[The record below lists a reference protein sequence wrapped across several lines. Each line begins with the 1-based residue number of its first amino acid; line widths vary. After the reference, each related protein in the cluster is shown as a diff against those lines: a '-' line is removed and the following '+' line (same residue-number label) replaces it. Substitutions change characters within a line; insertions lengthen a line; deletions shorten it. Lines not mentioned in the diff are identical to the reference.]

1 MTPTILT
8 PTTLPP
14 STTAWPCTTTP
25 QKLTTIRSPFKL
37 KCRAT
42 SSASSSSITDFDLY
56 DLLGIDRS
64 SDKSQIK
71 AAYRNLQKRCHP
83 DIAGVPGH
91 DMAIILNEAYKLLSD
106 PVSRQAYD
114 KEQAKLEEL
123 RGYTGKP
130 VYSVW
135 CGPETEQRAVFVDEV
150 KCVGCLKCALCAEK
164 TFAIETAHGR
174 ARVVAQWA
182 DPESKIKEAIEA
194 CPIDCISMVER
205 SDLAPL
211 EFLMSKQPRGNVRIG
226 VGNTV
231 GERVSN
237 VFVDVKKFQ
246 QRYAESMSRTTRDSS
261 QESDLQREVRMS
273 AVEAIRS
280 ISNWLY
286 WRSSP
291 YSRPLSPDSN
301 MSLTFTKRKKAADP
315 DIKKLQDAVAAMKQ
329 AEQSGETKEGRRRR
343 PASMAGEDYWSPSNL
358 ALPSSGN
365 TNTKTTSVPQ
375 VTHKNTPY
383 EEKATSTR
391 RREYTRQNFKIQ
403 KFPIGTAT
411 VAVFLVQFQASY
423 TAPELSDHIGGSL
436 ALSIVNSPWQQ
447 ILLAGV
453 TWYFIGAMLLQLVE
467 AIQSKQEDKEA

>member
-1 MTPTILT
+1 MTPTILA

-14 STTAWPCTTTP
+14 STITWPCTSTP
-25 QKLTTIRSPFKL
+25 QRLTTIRSPFKL

-42 SSASSSSITDFDLY
+42 SSSSSITDFDLY

-71 AAYRNLQKRCHP
+71 AAYRTLQKRCHP

-106 PVSRQAYD
+106 PISRQAYD

-130 VYSVW
+130 IYSVW

-150 KCVGCLKCALCAEK
+150 KCVGCLKCALCAER

-246 QRYAESMSRTTRDSS
+246 QRYAEAVSRTSSESS

-291 YSRPLSPDSN
+291 YSKPLSPDSN
-301 MSLTFTKRKKAADP
+301 MSLTFTKRKKAAEP
-315 DIKKLQDAVAAMKQ
+315 NIRKLQDAVAAMKQ
-329 AEQSGETKEGRRRR
+329 AEQSGETKERRRR
-343 PASMAGEDYWSPSNL
+343 PASMAGEDYWTPSNL

-365 TNTKTTSVPQ
+365 SSSKTASVPR
-375 VTHKNTPY
+375 VTHQNTPS
-383 EEKATSTR
+383 EEKATSG
-391 RREYTRQNFKIQ
+391 RREYTRQNFRIQ

>member
-1 MTPTILT
+1 MTPAIFS

-14 STTAWPCTTTP
+14 STATWPCSTS
-25 QKLTTIRSPFKL
+25 QKLITVRSPLKF

-42 SSASSSSITDFDLY
+42 SSSSSITDFDLY

-71 AAYRNLQKRCHP
+71 SAYRALQKRCHP
-83 DIAGVPGH
+83 DIAGDPGH
-91 DMAIILNEAYKLLSD
+91 DMAIILNEAYQLLSD
-106 PVSRQAYD
+106 PISRQAYD

-130 VYSVW
+130 TYSVW
-135 CGPETEQRAVFVDEV
+135 CGPETEQRAAFVDEV

-164 TFAIETAHGR
+164 TFAIETAYGR

-194 CPIDCISMVER
+194 CPVDCISMVER

-246 QRYAESMSRTTRDSS
+246 ERYAKAMSRTTKETS
-261 QESDLQREVRMS
+261 QREVQIS

-291 YSRPLSPDSN
+291 YTKPLSPESN
-301 MSLTFTKRKKAADP
+301 MSLTFTKRKKAVDP
-315 DIKKLQDAVAAMKQ
+315 DIRKLQDVVAAMKQ
-329 AEQSGETKEGRRRR
+329 AEQSGKTKEKGS
-343 PASMAGEDYWSPSNL
+343 AYLLGEDYWIPSNA

-365 TNTKTTSVPQ
+365 NNGSKASSNPQ
-375 VTHKNTPY
+375 VTRKTFPS
-383 EEKATSTR
+383 EEKPTS
-391 RREYTRQNFKIQ
+391 RRENRRQFRIK
-403 KFPIGTAT
+403 KFPIGTAI
-411 VAVFLVQFQASY
+411 VAVFLVQYQASY
-423 TAPELSDHIGGSL
+423 REVSELNDHVGGSL

-467 AIQSKQEDKEA
+467 AVQHKLEDKET

>member
-14 STTAWPCTTTP
+14 STTTWPCTTTP
-25 QKLTTIRSPFKL
+25 QKLTTTRTPFKL

-42 SSASSSSITDFDLY
+42 SSSSSSITDFDLY

-106 PVSRQAYD
+106 PISRQAYD

-130 VYSVW
+130 LYSVW

-150 KCVGCLKCALCAEK
+150 KCVGCLKCALCAER

-246 QRYAESMSRTTRDSS
+246 LRYAEAMSKTTSDSS
-261 QESDLQREVRMS
+261 KESDLQREVRMS

-291 YSRPLSPDSN
+291 YSRPLSPESN
-301 MSLTFTKRKKAADP
+301 MSLTFTKRKKTADP
-315 DIKKLQDAVAAMKQ
+315 DIKKLQDAVKAMKQ
-329 AEQSGETKEGRRRR
+329 AEQSGETKERQR
-343 PASMAGEDYWSPSNL
+343 PASMVGEDYWIPSNL
-358 ALPSSGN
+358 ALPSSIN
-365 TNTKTTSVPQ
+365 SSSKPTSVPQ
-375 VTHKNTPY
+375 VSHKNTPSD
-383 EEKATSTR
+383 ENITS
-391 RREYTRQNFKIQ
+391 RREFRRKNFKIQ
-403 KFPIGTAT
+403 KFPIATAT

-447 ILLAGV
+447 ILLAGA
-453 TWYFIGAMLLQLVE
+453 TWYVIGEMLLQLVE

>member
-1 MTPTILT
+1 MTPTIFT

-14 STTAWPCTTTP
+14 STTTWPCTTTP
-25 QKLTTIRSPFKL
+25 QKLTTIRTPFKL

-42 SSASSSSITDFDLY
+42 SSSSITDFDLY
-56 DLLGIDRS
+56 DLLGIDRG

-106 PVSRQAYD
+106 PISRQAYD

-130 VYSVW
+130 IYSVW

-150 KCVGCLKCALCAEK
+150 KCVGCLKCALCAER

-246 QRYAESMSRTTRDSS
+246 QRYAESVSRTTRESS
-261 QESDLQREVRMS
+261 HESDLQREVRMS

-291 YSRPLSPDSN
+291 YSKPLSPDSN
-301 MSLTFTKRKKAADP
+301 MSLTFTKRKKAAEP
-315 DIKKLQDAVAAMKQ
+315 NIRKLQDAVAAMKQ
-329 AEQSGETKEGRRRR
+329 AEQSGETKERL
-343 PASMAGEDYWSPSNL
+343 ASMVGEDYWIPSNL

-365 TNTKTTSVPQ
+365 TSTKTTSVS
-375 VTHKNTPY
+375 HKNTPS
-383 EEKATSTR
+383 EEKATSSS
-391 RREYTRQNFKIQ
+391 RREYKRQNFKIQ

-423 TAPELSDHIGGSL
+423 RAPELSDHIGGSL

>member
-1 MTPTILT
+1 MSPTILT

-14 STTAWPCTTTP
+14 STWPCTP
-25 QKLTTIRSPFKL
+25 SQKLTTIRSPLKL

-42 SSASSSSITDFDLY
+42 SSSSSSSITDFDLY

-71 AAYRNLQKRCHP
+71 AAYRTLQKRCHP

-106 PVSRQAYD
+106 PILRQAYD
-114 KEQAKLEEL
+114 TEQAKLEEL

-130 VYSVW
+130 IYSVW

-164 TFAIETAHGR
+164 TFAIETAYGR

-182 DPESKIKEAIEA
+182 DPESKIKQAIEA
-194 CPIDCISMVER
+194 CPVDCISEVER

-226 VGNTV
+226 IGNTV

-246 QRYAESMSRTTRDSS
+246 ERYAQAMSRSTRESS
-261 QESDLQREVRMS
+261 QETDLQRELRYT

-280 ISNWLY
+280 ITNWLY

-291 YSRPLSPDSN
+291 TSSDSN
-301 MSLTFTKRKKAADP
+301 MSLTFTKRRKSVDP
-315 DIKKLQDAVAAMKQ
+315 DIRKLQDVVAAMKEAKQ
-329 AEQSGETKEGRRRR
+329 NGKAEEKG
-343 PASMAGEDYWSPSNL
+343 PASMVGEAYWIPSNP
-358 ALPSSGN
+358 ALPSSENNN
-365 TNTKTTSVPQ
+365 TSKATSIPQ
-375 VTHKNTPY
+375 VTRKKTPL
-383 EEKATSTR
+383 EENSTSQ
-391 RREYTRQNFKIQ
+391 REYRRQRNFRIQ
-403 KFPIGTAT
+403 KFPIGTAI

-423 TAPELSDHIGGSL
+423 TASELEDHIGGSL
-436 ALSIVNSPWQQ
+436 ALTIVNSPWQQ

-467 AIQSKQEDKEA
+467 AIQSKQAEDEQP

>member
-1 MTPTILT
+1 MPPTILT

-14 STTAWPCTTTP
+14 STTTWPCTTS
-25 QKLTTIRSPFKL
+25 QKLTTTRSPFTL

-42 SSASSSSITDFDLY
+42 SSPSSITDFDLY

-71 AAYRNLQKRCHP
+71 AAYRKLQKRCHP

-106 PVSRQAYD
+106 PISRQAYD

-130 VYSVW
+130 IYSVW

-150 KCVGCLKCALCAEK
+150 KCVGCLKCALFAER

-194 CPIDCISMVER
+194 CPVDCISMVER
-205 SDLAPL
+205 SELAPL
-211 EFLMSKQPRGNVRIG
+211 EFLMSKQPRGSVRIG

-237 VFVDVKKFQ
+237 VFVDAKKFQ
-246 QRYAESMSRTTRDSS
+246 ERYEAMSRTTRETS
-261 QESDLQREVRMS
+261 QETDLQRDVRIS

-286 WRSSP
+286 WKSSP
-291 YSRPLSPDSN
+291 YSKPLSPDSN
-301 MSLTFTKRKKAADP
+301 MSLTFTKRRKTVDP
-315 DIKKLQDAVAAMKQ
+315 DIRKLQDAVAAMKQ
-329 AEQSGETKEGRRRR
+329 AEQSGEAKEKRL
-343 PASMAGEDYWSPSNL
+343 ASMVGDDYWIPSNQ
-358 ALPSSGN
+358 ALPSPVNNSSS
-365 TNTKTTSVPQ
+365 KATSIPQ
-375 VTHKNTPY
+375 VTPTKSPLQ
-383 EEKATSTR
+383 ESSTS
-391 RREYTRQNFKIQ
+391 RREYRREKFRIK
-403 KFPIGTAT
+403 KFPIGTAI
-411 VAVFLVQFQASY
+411 VAVFMVQFQASY
-423 TAPELSDHIGGSL
+423 RASELKDHIGGSL

-467 AIQSKQEDKEA
+467 AIQSKQEDEGA

>member
-1 MTPTILT
+1 MSPAIFT

-14 STTAWPCTTTP
+14 STATWPCTTS
-25 QKLTTIRSPFKL
+25 QKLITIRSPLKL

-42 SSASSSSITDFDLY
+42 SSSSSITDFDLY
-56 DLLGIDRS
+56 DLLGVDRS

-71 AAYRNLQKRCHP
+71 SAYRALQKRCHP
-83 DIAGVPGH
+83 DIAGDPGH
-91 DMAIILNEAYKLLSD
+91 DMAIILNEAYQLLSD
-106 PVSRQAYD
+106 PISRQAYD

-130 VYSVW
+130 IYSVW
-135 CGPETEQRAVFVDEV
+135 CGPETEQRAAFVDEV

-164 TFAIETAHGR
+164 TFAIETAYGR

-194 CPIDCISMVER
+194 CPVDCISMVER

-246 QRYAESMSRTTRDSS
+246 ERYAQAMSRTTKESS
-261 QESDLQREVRMS
+261 QREVQIS

-291 YSRPLSPDSN
+291 YTKPLSPDSN
-301 MSLTFTKRKKAADP
+301 MSLTFTKRKKTVDP
-315 DIKKLQDAVAAMKQ
+315 DIRKLQDAVAAMKQ
-329 AEQSGETKEGRRRR
+329 AEQSGGKTKEKGS
-343 PASMAGEDYWSPSNL
+343 AYMLGEDYWTPSNA

-365 TNTKTTSVPQ
+365 NNSSKASSNPQ
-375 VTHKNTPY
+375 VTRKTFPS
-383 EEKATSTR
+383 EEKPAS
-391 RREYTRQNFKIQ
+391 RRENTRQFRIK
-403 KFPIGTAT
+403 KFPVGTAI
-411 VAVFLVQFQASY
+411 VAVFLVQYQASY
-423 TAPELSDHIGGSL
+423 RAASELNDHIGGSL

-447 ILLAGV
+447 ILLAAI

-467 AIQSKQEDKEA
+467 AVQHKLEDEEV

>member
-1 MTPTILT
+1 MAPTILA

-14 STTAWPCTTTP
+14 STTTWPWSCTTS
-25 QKLTTIRSPFKL
+25 QKLNSIRSPLKL

-42 SSASSSSITDFDLY
+42 SSSSSSITDFDLY

-64 SDKSQIK
+64 SNKSQIK
-71 AAYRNLQKRCHP
+71 AAYRTLQKRCHP

-106 PVSRQAYD
+106 PVSRHAYD

-130 VYSVW
+130 IYSVW

-164 TFAIETAHGR
+164 TFAIETGHGR

-246 QRYAESMSRTTRDSS
+246 QRYAEATRRTTSESS

-291 YSRPLSPDSN
+291 YSKPLSPDSN
-301 MSLTFTKRKKAADP
+301 MSLTFTKRKKAAEP
-315 DIKKLQDAVAAMKQ
+315 NIRKLQDAVAAMKQ
-329 AEQSGETKEGRRRR
+329 AEQSGETKERRRRR
-343 PASMAGEDYWSPSNL
+343 PASMVGEDYWIPSNL
-358 ALPSSGN
+358 ALPTSGN
-365 TNTKTTSVPQ
+365 SSSKTASVPQ
-375 VTHKNTPY
+375 VTHHKNTPY
-383 EEKATSTR
+383 EEKATTSR
-391 RREYTRQNFKIQ
+391 RQNFRIQ

-423 TAPELSDHIGGSL
+423 RAPELSDHIGGSL
-436 ALSIVNSPWQQ
+436 ALSIINNPWQQ
-447 ILLAGV
+447 IFLAGV

-467 AIQSKQEDKEA
+467 AIQSKQEDKEEA

>member
-14 STTAWPCTTTP
+14 STITWPCTTTP
-25 QKLTTIRSPFKL
+25 QKLTTIRTPLKL

-42 SSASSSSITDFDLY
+42 SSSSSSITDFDLY
-56 DLLGIDRS
+56 DLLGIDRG

-71 AAYRNLQKRCHP
+71 TAYRNLQKRCHP

-106 PVSRQAYD
+106 PISRQAYD

-150 KCVGCLKCALCAEK
+150 KCVGCLKCALCAER

-211 EFLMSKQPRGNVRIG
+211 EFLMSKQPRGSVRIG

-246 QRYAESMSRTTRDSS
+246 QRYAEAMSKTTRDSS

-291 YSRPLSPDSN
+291 YSKPLSPDSN

-329 AEQSGETKEGRRRR
+329 AEQSGETKERRQR
-343 PASMAGEDYWSPSNL
+343 PASLVGEDYWTPSNL

-365 TNTKTTSVPQ
+365 TTSKTTSTPRVS
-375 VTHKNTPY
+375 HKNTPS
-383 EEKATSTR
+383 EENVTS
-391 RREYTRQNFKIQ
+391 RREFRRQNFKIQ

-423 TAPELSDHIGGSL
+423 TASELSDHIGGSL

>member
-1 MTPTILT
+1 MSATILT
-8 PTTLPP
+8 PATLPP
-14 STTAWPCTTTP
+14 STTTWPCTTSH
-25 QKLTTIRSPFKL
+25 KLTTVRSPPFKL

-42 SSASSSSITDFDLY
+42 SSSSSITDFDLY

-71 AAYRNLQKRCHP
+71 AAYRTLQKRCHP

-91 DMAIILNEAYKLLSD
+91 DMAIILNEAYELLSD
-106 PVSRQAYD
+106 PISRQAYD

-130 VYSVW
+130 IYSVW
-135 CGPETEQRAVFVDEV
+135 CGSETEQRAVFVDEV
-150 KCVGCLKCALCAEK
+150 KCVGCLKCALCAER

-182 DPESKIKEAIEA
+182 DPEFKIKEAIEA

-246 QRYAESMSRTTRDSS
+246 ERYTQAMEKTTRDSS
-261 QESDLQREVRMS
+261 YETDLQRDIRIS
-273 AVEAIRS
+273 AVDAIRN

-291 YSRPLSPDSN
+291 YSKPLSSDSN
-301 MSLTFTKRKKAADP
+301 MSLVITKRKRSVDP
-315 DIKKLQDAVAAMKQ
+315 DIRKLQDVVEAMKE
-329 AEQSGETKEGRRRR
+329 AEHSGKTKPKG
-343 PASMAGEDYWSPSNL
+343 SSSTVKEDYWIPANPS
-358 ALPSSGN
+358 LPSSGHN
-365 TNTKTTSVPQ
+365 NSPMATPTPKVAQKKTPLQDNFS
-375 VTHKNTPY
+375 
-383 EEKATSTR
+383 SR
-391 RREYTRQNFKIQ
+391 RVYRRQQRFRIHN
-403 KFPIGTAT
+403 FPIGTAT
-411 VAVFLVQFQASY
+411 IAVLLVQFQASY
-423 TAPELSDHIGGSL
+423 RASELEDHIGGSL

-467 AIQSKQEDKEA
+467 AIQSKKEDEEEA

>member
-14 STTAWPCTTTP
+14 STATWPCTTTS
-25 QKLTTIRSPFKL
+25 QKLITFRSPFKL

-42 SSASSSSITDFDLY
+42 SSSSSCSITDFDLY
-56 DLLGIDRS
+56 DLLGVDRS
-64 SDKSQIK
+64 SDTAQIK
-71 AAYRNLQKRCHP
+71 SAYRALQKRCHP
-83 DIAGVPGH
+83 DIAGDPGH
-91 DMAIILNEAYKLLSD
+91 DMAIILNEAYQLLSD
-106 PVSRQAYD
+106 PIARHAYD
-114 KEQAKLEEL
+114 KEEAKLEEL

-130 VYSVW
+130 IYSVW
-135 CGPETEQRAVFVDEV
+135 CGSETEQRATFVDEV

-164 TFAIETAHGR
+164 TFAIETAYGR

-182 DPESKIKEAIEA
+182 DPESKIIEAIEA
-194 CPIDCISMVER
+194 CPVDCISIVER

-246 QRYAESMSRTTRDSS
+246 ERYAKSMSRTTKERT
-261 QESDLQREVRMS
+261 QTEVRIS

-291 YSRPLSPDSN
+291 YTKPLSPDSN
-301 MSLTFTKRKKAADP
+301 MSLTITKRKKSVDP
-315 DIKKLQDAVAAMKQ
+315 DIRKLQDVVAAMKK
-329 AEQSGETKEGRRRR
+329 AEQSGKSKPKE
-343 PASMAGEDYWSPSNL
+343 PAYMLGEDYWTPSNV
-358 ALPSSGN
+358 ALPSSENNN
-365 TNTKTTSVPQ
+365 TSKASSIPRVSTQKKTPL
-375 VTHKNTPY
+375 
-383 EEKATSTR
+383 EEKPTS
-391 RREYTRQNFKIQ
+391 RREYRRQFRIH
-403 KFPIGTAT
+403 KFPLGTAI
-411 VAVFLVQFQASY
+411 VAVFLIKYQESYKAAS
-423 TAPELSDHIGGSL
+423 ELNDHIGGSL

-467 AIQSKQEDKEA
+467 AVQSKLEDKDA

>member
-1 MTPTILT
+1 MSPTILT

-14 STTAWPCTTTP
+14 STTTWPCTTS
-25 QKLTTIRSPFKL
+25 QKLTTIRSPLKL

-42 SSASSSSITDFDLY
+42 SSSSSSITDFDLY

-71 AAYRNLQKRCHP
+71 AAYRALQKRCHP
-83 DIAGVPGH
+83 DIAGDPGH

-106 PVSRQAYD
+106 PISRQAYD

-130 VYSVW
+130 IYSVW
-135 CGPETEQRAVFVDEV
+135 CGSETEQRAVFVDEV
-150 KCVGCLKCALCAEK
+150 KCVGCLKCALCAER

-182 DPESKIKEAIEA
+182 DPESKIQEAIEA
-194 CPIDCISMVER
+194 CPVDCIAMVER

-211 EFLMSKQPRGNVRIG
+211 EFLMSKQPRGKVRIG

-246 QRYAESMSRTTRDSS
+246 ERYAEAMSKTTREGS
-261 QESDLQREVRMS
+261 QETDLQREVRVS
-273 AVEAIRS
+273 AVEAIRT

-291 YSRPLSPDSN
+291 YTRPLSSDSN
-301 MSLTFTKRKKAADP
+301 MSLAIITKRRKSADP
-315 DIKKLQDAVAAMKQ
+315 DIKKLQDAVKAMKE
-329 AEQSGETKEGRRRR
+329 AEKSGKSKGEGT
-343 PASMAGEDYWSPSNL
+343 ASIVREEYWTPSNP

-365 TNTKTTSVPQ
+365 SSS
-375 VTHKNTPY
+375 
-383 EEKATSTR
+383 KATSIPQVNHKKLQENSTS
-391 RREYTRQNFKIQ
+391 RREYTRQKFRIQ
-403 KFPIGTAT
+403 KFPIATAT
-411 VAVFLVQFQASY
+411 VAVFLLQFQASY
-423 TAPELSDHIGGSL
+423 SVPELEDHIGGSL
-436 ALSIVNSPWQQ
+436 ALTIVNSPWQQ

-467 AIQSKQEDKEA
+467 AVQSKQEDEQA

>member
-1 MTPTILT
+1 MSPTILT

-14 STTAWPCTTTP
+14 SSTIWPCTTT
-25 QKLTTIRSPFKL
+25 QKLTTIRSPLKL

-42 SSASSSSITDFDLY
+42 SSSSSITDLDLY

-71 AAYRNLQKRCHP
+71 AAYRSLQKRCHP

-106 PVSRQAYD
+106 PISRQAYD

-130 VYSVW
+130 IYSVW
-135 CGPETEQRAVFVDEV
+135 CGSETEQRAVFVDEV
-150 KCVGCLKCALCAEK
+150 KCVGCLKCALIAER

-182 DPESKIKEAIEA
+182 DPEPKIKEAIEA

-211 EFLMSKQPRGNVRIG
+211 EFLMSKQPRGKVRIG

-246 QRYAESMSRTTRDSS
+246 ERYAEAMSRTTRESS
-261 QESDLQREVRMS
+261 QERDLQSEVRMR

-280 ISNWLY
+280 ISSWLY

-291 YSRPLSPDSN
+291 YSKPLSSDSN
-301 MSLTFTKRKKAADP
+301 MSLTFTKRKKSADP
-315 DIKKLQDAVAAMKQ
+315 DIRKLQDAVAAMKE
-329 AEQSGETKEGRRRR
+329 AEQRGKTKEKR
-343 PASMAGEDYWSPSNL
+343 PASLVREDYWIPSNQ
-358 ALPSSGN
+358 ALPSSEN
-365 TNTKTTSVPQ
+365 NSSSKTTSIPQ
-375 VTHKNTPY
+375 VTHKKSPL
-383 EEKATSTR
+383 EENSTTR
-391 RREYTRQNFKIQ
+391 REFRREKFRIK

-423 TAPELSDHIGGSL
+423 RATELSDHIGGSL

-447 ILLAGV
+447 ILLAGI

-467 AIQSKQEDKEA
+467 AIQSKQEDKET